1 MVSVMIDWDRV
12 AELRRDF
19 GEDDFAEIATMFLS
33 EVQAKLAAMQA
44 QLTDDLAED
53 FHFVKGSAANLGFEL
68 LYKECSSAEL
78 RSQSDSVQTLVTVF
92 EASKTEFL
100 NKTGIELAA

>member
-1 MVSVMIDWDRV
+1 MIDWDRV

-33 EVQAKLAAMQA
+33 EVQEKLGAMQR
-44 QLTDDLAED
+44 QLSDDPSED

-68 LYKECSSAEL
+68 LYKECSSAEV
-78 RSQSDSVQTLVTVF
+78 RSQPDSVEKLVEVF
-92 EASKTEFL
+92 EASRAEFVS
-100 NKTGIELAA
+100 KTGIRLAA